1 MNWFLVLVYLYNEQ
15 AYVETIGKYEDLYTC
30 FYAFEE
36 YEDQVPEVGTQLVC
50 VKGEVDEIRSDD

>member
-15 AYVETIGKYEDLYTC
+15 AYVETIGKYEDIYTC

-36 YEDQVPEVGTQLVC
+36 YEDQVPEIGTQLVC
-50 VKGEVDEIRSDD
+50 VKGEVDDR